1 MTNTVIENKPVS
13 AQQLWF
19 TGVEQVEVREQ
30 LLSAPGAAELLVE
43 VECSAISA
51 GTEMLVY
58 RGQIPNDMALD
69 ASIAALRDQQQNQ
82 QQDQQQYPLQ
92 YGYASVGII
101 KAVGVNVDA
110 ALLGQRVFAFQ
121 PHASHFIATLAE
133 IIPVPADIAAEDAVF
148 LPNMETAVNLIQ
160 DGSPALGERVVVLG
174 QGIVGLL
181 LAHLLAQ
188 FPLAQLHGVDAIP
201 LRRERALRLGLD
213 AVSDPF
219 SVADINALRQQLTG
233 VASTI
238 EASHGAANSGTKKNT
253 GADLIYEVSGAP
265 DALNLAI
272 ELSGFASRIVIGSWY
287 GNKTAAIALGGNAHR
302 NRLTITT
309 SQVSS
314 LAPELSGRWDKKRR
328 FELSWQMLRNLRP
341 SQLITHRAPL
351 AEAPALYQ
359 RLHQAPAE
367 ILQAIFSYSHS

>member
-1 MTNTVIENKPVS
+1 MTNTLIQNKPVR

-30 LLSAPGAAELLVE
+30 LLAAPSADEVLVE

-82 QQDQQQYPLQ
+82 QQNQQQYPLQ

-101 KAVGVNVDA
+101 KAVGVNLNSS
-110 ALLGQRVFAFQ
+110 LLGQRVFAFH
-121 PHASHFIATLAE
+121 PHASHFTATLAN
-133 IIPVPADIAAEDAVF
+133 IIFVPADISAEDAVF

-181 LAHLLAQ
+181 LANLLAQ
-188 FPLAQLHGVDAIP
+188 FPLAQLQCVDAIP
-201 LRRERALRLGLD
+201 LRRERASQLG
-213 AVSDPF
+213 ANNTCDPF
-219 SVADINALRQQLTG
+219 SVEDIGALKQQLM
-233 VASTI
+233 VSENFIALNN
-238 EASHGAANSGTKKNT
+238 GAETNT

-314 LAPELSGRWDKKRR
+314 LAPALSGRWDKTRR

-341 SQLITHRAPL
+341 SQLITHRASL
-351 AEAPALYQ
+351 ADAPALYQ

>member
-1 MTNTVIENKPVS
+1 MTDIVS
-13 AQQLWF
+13 EKKWVHAQQLWF
-19 TGVEQVEVREQ
+19 TGVEQIDVREQ
-30 LLSAPGAAELLVE
+30 IFTAPGADELLVE

-69 ASIAALRDQQQNQ
+69 ASITAL
-82 QQDQQQYPLQ
+82 QDQQQYPLQ
-92 YGYASVGII
+92 YGYASVGMV
-101 KAVGVNVDA
+101 KAVGINIDA

-121 PHASHFIATLAE
+121 PHASHFITTLSNV
-133 IIPVPADIAAEDAVF
+133 IPVPADIAAEDAVF

-181 LAHLLAQ
+181 VSYLLAQ
-188 FPLAQLHGVDAIP
+188 FPLADLFGVDAIP
-201 LRRERALRLGLD
+201 FRRERSLQLG
-213 AVSDPF
+213 VSKVFDPF
-219 SVADINALRQQLTG
+219 SMADISALKEQLT
-233 VASTI
+233 
-238 EASHGAANSGTKKNT
+238 AAENVK

-265 DALNLAI
+265 NALNLAI

-287 GNKTAAIALGGNAHR
+287 GNKTAAIALGGDAHR

-314 LAPELSGRWDKKRR
+314 LAPELSGRWDKVRR
-328 FELSWQMLRNLRP
+328 FELCWQMLRNLRP
-341 SQLITHRAPL
+341 SQLITHRAAL
-351 AEAPALYQ
+351 SDAPALYQ
-359 RLHQAPAE
+359 RLHQSPAE

>member
-1 MTNTVIENKPVS
+1 MTTGAGENKPVY

-19 TGVEQVEVREQ
+19 TGIEQVEVREQ
-30 LLSAPGAAELLVE
+30 PLTALAEGELLVQ

-58 RGQIPNDMALD
+58 RGQIPNEMPLD
-69 ASIAALRDQQQNQ
+69 ATITVLRSQ

-101 KAVGVNVDA
+101 KAVGAGVDA
-110 ALLGQRVFAFQ
+110 ALIGQRVFAFQ
-121 PHASHFIATLAE
+121 PHASHFIATPASV
-133 IIPVPADIAAEDAVF
+133 IPVPAGIAAEDAVF

-181 LAHLLAQ
+181 LANLLAQ
-188 FPLAQLHGVDAIP
+188 FPLTQLHGVDAIAV
-201 LRRERALRLGLD
+201 RRERALQLG
-213 AVSDPF
+213 VSEVFDPF
-219 SVADINALRQQLTG
+219 STTDINALKQQLS
-233 VASTI
+233 VA
-238 EASHGAANSGTKKNT
+238 ENNT

-314 LAPELSGRWDKKRR
+314 LAPELSGRWDKARR
-328 FELSWQMLRNLRP
+328 FELTWQMLRKLQP
-341 SQLITHRAPL
+341 SQLITHRVPL
-351 AEAPALYQ
+351 SEAPALYQ
-359 RLHQAPAE
+359 RLHQSPAE
-367 ILQAIFSYSHS
+367 ILQAIFCNSHS

>member
-1 MTNTVIENKPVS
+1 MTTDAGENKSVH

-19 TGVEQVEVREQ
+19 TGIEQVEVREQ
-30 LLSAPGAAELLVE
+30 PLAALAEGELLVE

-58 RGQIPNDMALD
+58 RGQIPNEMPLD
-69 ASIAALRDQQQNQ
+69 ATITVLRSQ

-101 KAVGVNVDA
+101 KVAGAGVDA
-110 ALLGQRVFAFQ
+110 ALIGQRVFAFQ
-121 PHASHFIATLAE
+121 PHASHFIATPANV
-133 IIPVPADIAAEDAVF
+133 IPVPADIAAEDAVF

-181 LAHLLAQ
+181 LVNLLAQ
-188 FPLAQLHGVDAIP
+188 FPLTQLHGVDAIAV
-201 LRRERALRLGLD
+201 RRERALQLG
-213 AVSDPF
+213 VSKVFDPF
-219 SVADINALRQQLTG
+219 STADINALKRQLR
-233 VASTI
+233 VA
-238 EASHGAANSGTKKNT
+238 GNNT

-287 GNKTAAIALGGNAHR
+287 GNKTAVIALGGNAHR

-314 LAPELSGRWDKKRR
+314 LAPELSGRWDKARR
-328 FELSWQMLRNLRP
+328 FELTWQMLRKLQP

-351 AEAPALYQ
+351 SEAPALYQ
-359 RLHQAPAE
+359 RLHQSPAE
-367 ILQAIFSYSHS
+367 ILQAIFCYSHS

>member
-1 MTNTVIENKPVS
+1 MTTDAGQNKPVY

-19 TGVEQVEVREQ
+19 TGIEQVEVREQ
-30 LLSAPGAAELLVE
+30 PLTALAEGELLVQ

-58 RGQIPNDMALD
+58 RGQIPNEMPLD
-69 ASIAALRDQQQNQ
+69 ATITVLRSQ

-92 YGYASVGII
+92 YGYASVGIV
-101 KAVGVNVDA
+101 KAVGAGVDA
-110 ALLGQRVFAFQ
+110 ALIGQRVFAFQ
-121 PHASHFIATLAE
+121 PHASHFIATPAAV
-133 IIPVPADIAAEDAVF
+133 IPVPADIAAEDAVF

-181 LAHLLAQ
+181 LANLLAQ
-188 FPLAQLHGVDAIP
+188 FPLTQLHGVDAIAV
-201 LRRERALRLGLD
+201 RRERALQLG
-213 AVSDPF
+213 VSSVFDPF
-219 SVADINALRQQLTG
+219 LAADVNALKKQLR
-233 VASTI
+233 VA
-238 EASHGAANSGTKKNT
+238 ENNT

-302 NRLTITT
+302 NRLKITT

-314 LAPELSGRWDKKRR
+314 LAPELSGRWDKARR
-328 FELSWQMLRNLRP
+328 FELTWQMLRKLQP

-351 AEAPALYQ
+351 SEAPALYQ
-359 RLHQAPAE
+359 RLHQSPAE
-367 ILQAIFSYSHS
+367 ILQAIFCYSHS

>member
-1 MTNTVIENKPVS
+1 MTATAIEKKTVR

-19 TGVEQVEVREQ
+19 TGIEQLEVREQ
-30 LLSAPGAAELLVE
+30 FLGAPGANELLVE

-58 RGQIPNDMALD
+58 RGQIPNEMALD
-69 ASIAALRDQQQNQ
+69 ATIGSLQGQQQF
-82 QQDQQQYPLQ
+82 PLQ

-101 KAVGVNVDA
+101 KAMGVNVDT

-121 PHASHFIATLAE
+121 PHASHFITTLE
-133 IIPVPADIAAEDAVF
+133 NLIPVPADIAAEDAVF
-148 LPNMETAVNLIQ
+148 LPNMETAVNLTQ
-160 DGSPALGERVVVLG
+160 DGVPALGERVVIVG

-181 LAHLLAQ
+181 LAHLLTQ

-201 LRRERALRLGLD
+201 LRRERALELG
-213 AVSDPF
+213 VNTVFDPF
-219 SVADINALRQQLTG
+219 SAADISALKQQL
-233 VASTI
+233 
-238 EASHGAANSGTKKNT
+238 AAATLSS

-272 ELSGFASRIVIGSWY
+272 ELSGFTSRIVIGSWY
-287 GNKTAAIALGGNAHR
+287 GNKTAAIALGGDAHR
-302 NRLTITT
+302 NRLKIMT

-314 LAPELSGRWDKKRR
+314 LAPELSGRWDKARR
-328 FELSWQMLRNLRP
+328 FELSWQILRNFRP

-351 AEAPALYQ
+351 ADASTLYRQ
-359 RLHQAPAE
+359 LHHAPAE
-367 ILQAIFSYSHS
+367 MLQAIFSYSHT